1 MEKQEVECC
10 KKCCHCRCNESDKY
24 TWQHLLFV
32 VDIMVQKGI
41 LKESQ
46 MKKIID
52 IIDIN
57 KLVKYNKLSP
67 EFIEN
72 ILRPLVEND
81 FNSNDSDDLTMTDIY
96 KIQER
101 KKENNKN

>member
-1 MEKQEVECC
+1 M
-10 KKCCHCRCNESDKY
+10 
-24 TWQHLLFV
+24 

-46 MKKIID
+46 IKKIID

-72 ILRPLVEND
+72 IVRPIVEND
-81 FNSNDSDDLTMTDIY
+81 FDSNDSDDLTMTDIY

-101 KKENNKN
+101 KKE

>member
-1 MEKQEVECC
+1 MENQVECC
-10 KKCCHCRCNESDKY
+10 HKCCHKCCHCRCNESDKY
-24 TWQHLLFV
+24 TWQHLLFM

-46 MKKIID
+46 IKKIID

-72 ILRPLVEND
+72 IVRPIVEND
-81 FNSNDSDDLTMTDIY
+81 FDSNDSDDLTMTDIY

-101 KKENNKN
+101 KKE

>member
-1 MEKQEVECC
+1 
-10 KKCCHCRCNESDKY
+10 
-24 TWQHLLFV
+24 
-32 VDIMVQKGI
+32 MVQKGI
-41 LKESQ
+41 LKETQ
-46 MKKIID
+46 MKKLID

-72 ILRPLVEND
+72 IVRPIVEND
-81 FNSNDSDDLTMTDIY
+81 FDSNDSDDLTMTDIY

-101 KKENNKN
+101 KKKEDIK

>member
-1 MEKQEVECC
+1 MENQVECC
-10 KKCCHCRCNESDKY
+10 KKCCHCKCNEFDKY

-41 LKESQ
+41 LKETQ
-46 MKKIID
+46 MKKLID

-72 ILRPLVEND
+72 IVRPIVEND
-81 FNSNDSDDLTMTDIY
+81 FDSNDSDDLTMTDIY

-101 KKENNKN
+101 KKKEDIK

>member
-1 MEKQEVECC
+1 MEKQVECC
-10 KKCCHCRCNESDKY
+10 KKCCHCKCNESDKY

-81 FNSNDSDDLTMTDIY
+81 FDSNDSDDLTMTDIY

-101 KKENNKN
+101 KNEK

>member
-1 MEKQEVECC
+1 MEKQVECC
-10 KKCCHCRCNESDKY
+10 KKCCHCHCKCKCNESEKY

-46 MKKIID
+46 IKKIID

-81 FNSNDSDDLTMTDIY
+81 FDSNDSDDLTMTDIY

-101 KKENNKN
+101 KKE